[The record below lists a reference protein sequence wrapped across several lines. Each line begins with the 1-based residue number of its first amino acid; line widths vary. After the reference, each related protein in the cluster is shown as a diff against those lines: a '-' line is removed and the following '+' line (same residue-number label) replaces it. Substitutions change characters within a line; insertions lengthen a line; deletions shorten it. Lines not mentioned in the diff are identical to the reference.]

1 MQHKTSSS
9 FFSKYGSVYEHP
21 INLEK
26 TGMICRETEIS
37 IKESISLFS
46 CFDCEV
52 FIEVKSGMAAL
63 IVSEMPETETF
74 EAFAVHRYVK
84 LKPHIYFYVAA
95 VSSQVSYKLIT
106 ENEFISTPQ
115 LITPAYHFNRILPQ
129 VRVKE
134 ILGYY
139 YSIRDSGYH
148 FGGESHS
155 YYELTYVDRGT
166 MVTKIDGCEYELKER
181 DLIIYGPNQ
190 FHDQKIRAGSSC
202 SYVTVLFELER
213 EPEVTHF
220 DFLLN
225 KVFPYTKKIHTL
237 MKTFV
242 NESSTLTP
250 YMDSLLLC
258 LLQEVIIR
266 LLQSEY
272 ITNVPDKKPVTDARQ
287 HYHDELLEQILT
299 YIDDTIYEPIT
310 VGEICQKFSMSRS
323 SLQILFNENLNQTPK
338 KYINELK
345 LEKSRQMISEGRYT
359 ISEIALMLGFNSIHY
374 FSRAFTQKYNMAPTE
389 YAKTIFKS

>member
-1 MQHKTSSS
+1 MQHKTSSAI
-9 FFSKYGSVYEHP
+9 FEKYGTVYDNP
-21 INLEK
+21 IDLEK
-26 TGMICRETEIS
+26 TGMICRIAETS
-37 IKESISLFS
+37 VKESISLFY

-52 FIEVKSGMAAL
+52 CLEIQSGMAAL
-63 IVSEMPETETF
+63 IVSEMPETDTF
-74 EAFAVHRYVK
+74 ESFAVHRYIR
-84 LKPHIYFYVAA
+84 LKPQIYFQLAA
-95 VSSQVSYKLIT
+95 VGAQITYRLIT
-106 ENEFISTPQ
+106 EKEYISSTTVV
-115 LITPAYHFNRILPQ
+115 TPAFQFNRILPQ

-148 FGGESHS
+148 FEGESHN

-166 MVTKIDGCEYELKER
+166 LLTEIEGVEYELKER
-181 DLIIYGPNQ
+181 ELIIYGPNQ
-190 FHDQKIRAGSSC
+190 YHNQKIREGSSC
-202 SYVTVLFELER
+202 SYVTILFELEDTT
-213 EPEVTHF
+213 THF

-225 KVFPYTKKIHTL
+225 KIFAYTKKIHTL

-242 NESSTLTP
+242 NESSSLVP
-250 YMDSLLLC
+250 YMDSLMLC
-258 LLQEVIIR
+258 IFQEVIIR
-266 LLQSEY
+266 LLQSEF
-272 ITNVPDKKPVTDARQ
+272 VQQEPDKKPVTDARQ

-299 YIDDTIYEPIT
+299 FIDETIYDPIT

-345 LEKSRQMISEGRYT
+345 LEKSRQMISESRYT

-374 FSRAFTQKYNMAPTE
+374 FSRAFTLKYGMAPTE
-389 YAKTIFKS
+389 YAKTLFKN

>member
-9 FFSKYGSVYEHP
+9 LFSKYGSVYDHP
-21 INLEK
+21 IQLD
-26 TGMICRETEIS
+26 TSGMISREGEAT
-37 IKESISLFS
+37 IKESISLFN

-52 FIEVKSGMAAL
+52 YIELQSGMAAL

-74 EAFAVHRYVK
+74 EAFAIHRYVK
-84 LKPHIYFYVAA
+84 LKPHVYFQVAA
-95 VSSQVSYKLIT
+95 VSAYVSYRLII
-106 ENEFISTPQ
+106 EDDYIATPQ
-115 LITPAYHFNRILPQ
+115 LLTPAYQFNRILPQ
-129 VRVKE
+129 VRINE

-139 YSIRDSGYH
+139 YSIRDSGYS
-148 FGGESHS
+148 FEGESHS

-166 MVTKIDGCEYELKER
+166 LLTEIDGNSYELNER

-190 FHDQKIRAGSSC
+190 FHNQKIREGSSC
-202 SYVTVLFELER
+202 SYVTVLFELDQDIS
-213 EPEVTHF
+213 HYK
-220 DFLLN
+220 FLLN
-225 KVFPYTKKIHTL
+225 KIFPYTKKIHSL

-242 NESSTLTP
+242 NESSTFAP

-258 LLQEVIIR
+258 LFQEVIIR
-266 LLQSEY
+266 LLQQEFV
-272 ITNVPDKKPVTDARQ
+272 TAETDRKPATDARQ

-299 YIDDTIYEPIT
+299 YIDETIYEPIT

-338 KYINELK
+338 KYISELK
-345 LEKSRQMISEGRYT
+345 LEKSRQLISEGRYT

-389 YAKTIFKS
+389 YSKTIFKS

>member
-9 FFSKYGSVYEHP
+9 FFAKYGSVYTTP
-21 INLEK
+21 VDLEK
-26 TGMICRETEIS
+26 TNMISREAES
-37 IKESISLFS
+37 SVKESISLFS

-52 FIEVKSGMAAL
+52 CIEIQSGMAAL
-63 IVSEMPETETF
+63 IVSEMPETDTF
-74 EAFAVHRYVK
+74 EAFAIHRNVR
-84 LKPHIYFYVAA
+84 LKPHVYFQVAA
-95 VSSQVSYKLIT
+95 VSSHVTYRLIT
-106 ENEFISTPQ
+106 ENEYIATPQ

-129 VRVKE
+129 VRVRE

-139 YSIRDSGYH
+139 YSIRDSGYV
-148 FGGESHS
+148 FSGESHS

-166 MVTKIDGCEYELKER
+166 LTTEIDGNIFELKER
-181 DLIIYGPNQ
+181 ELIIYGPNQ
-190 FHDQKIRAGSSC
+190 FHNQKIKEGTSC
-202 SYVTVLFELER
+202 SYVTVLFELE
-213 EPEVTHF
+213 PDVSHF
-220 DFLLN
+220 SFLLN
-225 KVFPYTKKIHTL
+225 KIFPYTKKIHAL

-242 NESSTLTP
+242 NESSSFTP

-272 ITNVPDKKPVTDARQ
+272 ITEAPDKKPVTDARQ

-299 YIDDTIYEPIT
+299 YIDEVIYEPIT

-345 LEKSRQMISEGRYT
+345 LEKSRQMIGEGLYT

-389 YAKTIFKS
+389 YAKTIFKN

>member
-9 FFSKYGSVYEHP
+9 FFEKYGTVYDHP
-21 INLEK
+21 IDLEK
-26 TGMICRETEIS
+26 TGMICREAEAAV
-37 IKESISLFS
+37 KESFSLFY

-52 FIEVKSGMAAL
+52 CLEVQSGMAAL
-63 IVSEMPETETF
+63 IVSEMPETDTF
-74 EAFAVHRYVK
+74 ETFAVHRYIR
-84 LKPHIYFYVAA
+84 LKPHIYFQLAA
-95 VSSQVSYKLIT
+95 VSAHVSYRLIT
-106 ENEFISTPQ
+106 ENEYISQHTV
-115 LITPAYHFNRILPQ
+115 ITPAFQFNRILPQ
-129 VRVKE
+129 IRVRE

-139 YSIRDSGYH
+139 YSIRDSGY
-148 FGGESHS
+148 FFEGESHP

-166 MVTKIDGCEYELKER
+166 LTTEIDGVSYELKER
-181 DLIIYGPNQ
+181 ELIIYGPNQ
-190 FHDQKIRAGSSC
+190 FHNQKIRQGSSC
-202 SYVTVLFELER
+202 SYVTVLFDLD
-213 EPEVTHF
+213 PENSHY

-225 KVFPYTKKIHTL
+225 KIFPYTKKIHTL

-242 NESSTLTP
+242 NESSTLVP

-258 LLQEVIIR
+258 LFQEVIIR

-272 ITNVPDKKPVTDARQ
+272 TEDTHDKKPVTDARQ
-287 HYHDELLEQILT
+287 HYHDELLEQILS
-299 YIDDTIYEPIT
+299 YIDETIYEPIT

-323 SLQILFNENLNQTPK
+323 SLQILFNENMNQTPK

-345 LEKSRQMISEGRYT
+345 LEKSRQMIGEGRYT

-389 YAKTIFKS
+389 YSKTIFKS

>member
-1 MQHKTSSS
+1 MQHKTSSAL
-9 FFSKYGSVYEHP
+9 FEKFGTVYDNP
-21 INLEK
+21 IELDA
-26 TGMICRETEIS
+26 TTMISREGEAT

-52 FIEVKSGMAAL
+52 CIEIQSGMAAL
-63 IVSEMPETETF
+63 IISEMPETDTF

-84 LKPHIYFYVAA
+84 LKPHVYFQIVA
-95 VSSQVSYKLIT
+95 VSSHVTYRLIT
-106 ENEFISTPQ
+106 ENEYIATPQ
-115 LITPAYHFNRILPQ
+115 LIQPAYQFKRILPQ

-139 YSIRDSGYH
+139 YSIRDSGYS
-148 FGGESHS
+148 FEGESHS

-166 MVTKIDGCEYELKER
+166 LITEIDGLPYELKER
-181 DLIIYGPNQ
+181 ELIIYGPNQ
-190 FHDQKIRAGSSC
+190 FHNQKIRAGSSC
-202 SYVTVLFELER
+202 SYITVLFELE
-213 EPEVTHF
+213 PETNHF
-220 DFLLN
+220 EFLLN
-225 KVFPYTKKIHTL
+225 KIFPYTKKIHNL
-237 MKTFV
+237 MKTLV
-242 NESSTLTP
+242 NESSTFTP

-258 LLQEVIIR
+258 LFQEVVIR

-272 ITNVPDKKPVTDARQ
+272 VTAEPDKKPSTDVRQ
-287 HYHDELLEQILT
+287 HYHDELLERILT
-299 YIDDTIYEPIT
+299 YIDETIYEPIT

-345 LEKSRQMISEGRYT
+345 LEKSRQLISEGRYT

-389 YAKTIFKS
+389 YSKIIFKS

>member
-9 FFSKYGSVYEHP
+9 HFERFGTVYDCP
-21 INLEK
+21 VDLEK
-26 TGMICRETEIS
+26 TGMICREAEAT

-52 FIEVKSGMAAL
+52 YIEIKSGMAAL
-63 IVSEMPETETF
+63 IVSEMPETATF

-84 LKPHIYFYVAA
+84 LKPHVYFQVAA
-95 VSSQVSYKLIT
+95 VSSQVSYRLIT
-106 ENEFISTPQ
+106 ENEFISSPQ
-115 LITPAYHFNRILPQ
+115 LVTPAYHFNRILPQ

-139 YSIRDSGYH
+139 YSIRDSGYC
-148 FGGESHS
+148 FEGESHS

-166 MVTKIDGCEYELKER
+166 LITEIDGKCFELKER
-181 DLIIYGPNQ
+181 ELIIYGPDQ
-190 FHDQKIRAGSSC
+190 FHNQKIREGSSC
-202 SYVTVLFELER
+202 SYVTVLFELEPDR
-213 EPEVTHF
+213 SHF

-225 KVFPYTKKIHTL
+225 KIFPYTKKIHAL
-237 MKTFV
+237 MKTLV
-242 NESSTLTP
+242 NESSTFTP

-258 LLQEVIIR
+258 LFQEIIIR

-272 ITNVPDKKPVTDARQ
+272 IVEIPDKKPVTDARQ

-299 YIDDTIYEPIT
+299 YIDETIYEPIT

-345 LEKSRQMISEGRYT
+345 LEKSRQMIGEGRYT